1 MPNRRD
7 LLSFCI
13 ISIFLTI
20 PINATDSRAGETDSA
35 KKAVLLFSYEASF
48 WCVHDENKGVVKG
61 LATTGYEEGRNIEII
76 RLYMNTKSV
85 NKTVEQMETA
95 AIQLVSEIKKTAP
108 DVLFIMDDDDLRH
121 VGAKFLDTD
130 LPVVFAGVNFF
141 VTESDYGRISASRLV
156 PLADSLDLPGHNIT
170 GVLERTALLAGFKL
184 LHQILPDAKNALFIS
199 DNSFVG
205 TLFLKAAG
213 GESELEKAPLHIVAK
228 VYTDSFEK
236 MKKTILAYQDKVD
249 SIVLFLPWTMEDK
262 NGKHVPQKEVVSWML
277 RHNKRPGVAYLDI
290 LAEEGY
296 LCGVV
301 VDMVQQGFHAGVMG
315 GRILNG
321 EKAGNIPIA
330 DPVANR
336 ITINL
341 ARAHQLG
348 IKIPFEVLKSAD
360 VVYKKMTA
368 YPEYKIGN

>member
-1 MPNRRD
+1 MIDRRD
-7 LLSFCI
+7 LLSIWI
-13 ISIFLTI
+13 IAAVLTI
-20 PINATDSRAGETDSA
+20 AADVAVSMAEETDSA

-48 WCVHDENKGVVKG
+48 WGVHDENKGVVKG
-61 LATTGYEEGRNIEII
+61 LATTGYAEDRNIEII

-95 AIQLVSEIKKTAP
+95 AIQLVSEIKKTDP
-108 DVLFIMDDDDLRH
+108 DVLFIMDDDALRH
-121 VGAKFLDTD
+121 AGAKLLDTD
-130 LPVVFAGVNFF
+130 LPIVFGGVNFL
-141 VTESDYGRISASRLV
+141 VTESDYGWVNASRRV
-156 PLADSLDLPGHNIT
+156 PLADSLEKPGHNIT
-170 GVLERTALLAGFKL
+170 GVQEKPALSAGFKL
-184 LHQILPDAKNALFIS
+184 LHQILPCTKNALFIS
-199 DNSFVG
+199 DNSIVG
-205 TLFLKAAG
+205 TQLLQVAG
-213 GESELEKAPLHIVAK
+213 WRTELQNAPFHIVDEI
-228 VYTDSFEK
+228 YTNSFEK
-236 MKKTILAYQDKVD
+236 LKKTILEYQDKVD
-249 SIVLFLPWTMEDK
+249 SIILFIPWSLEYKD
-262 NGKHVPQKEVVSWML
+262 GKHVPQKEVVSWML
-277 RHNKRPGVAYLDI
+277 RHNKRPGIAYLDM

-321 EKAGNIPIA
+321 EKAGNIPIT

-348 IKIPFEVLKSAD
+348 IEIPFEVLKSAD